1 MQIRYLSQAH
11 QTKALNSIV
20 ELFQGEQ
27 KQENCYDIFDGES
40 VCSNMLTLDSGAILE
55 NLQIIQAKNGVE
67 VSTKLEALDFSIE
80 METGTGK
87 TYVYI
92 KSILELSKR
101 YGWNKFVIITPPI
114 AIKEGILNSL
124 VLSIEIDKKS
134 RRAVSALELIIKNKE
149 GFIKKSLKI
158 KADDSL
164 KDKTKNPI
172 YSGFIVDEIS
182 FKEMFI
188 QFENGLKLELND
200 INGKVKRQIQERQ
213 ITEAIKLHMI
223 KFEALKKKNI
233 KVLSLFF
240 IDKVA
245 NFLADEDGW
254 MQRYFSEEFD
264 RLKVDFESFRDIEA
278 KDIYAFY
285 FAKRKAGYVDELK
298 NNESD
303 RKLQKETYNLI
314 MKEKEKLLSF
324 DEKTSFIFS
333 HSALKEG
340 WDNPNVFFITT
351 LNDTKSQMKKRQI
364 LGRGMRLAVDQNGER
379 TYDKNINRL
388 TVVANESFEEFAT
401 NLQLEYDLVG
411 VKNAAKPNNKGD
423 EKNVALKISWMNE
436 NKEFLALWETIKTK
450 TVFNLSLDSEQ
461 YKEKVIKGLAK
472 IEVREQK
479 IIRQFGG
486 LQSNLEGFVEE
497 EKSYKLDFEQS
508 FPDIVSIIEKEI
520 GVSRST
526 IVDILKQSDLK
537 PFIVNSDTY
546 IKKALEVFDDEKH
559 KVLLDSEGIVYQK
572 SGEFYQFSNV
582 FADEV
587 NGYDLEDCHKGLY
600 GAEQYDSEIEQKFIN
615 CADMNFKFFTKLP
628 KKFKIK
634 TPLGT
639 YNPDFAVVKL
649 DESEGSFIV
658 ETKGSE
664 KNRDLRSR
672 EDWQIEYAKKHF
684 ELLGVKYRKVKDCN
698 SL

>member
-101 YGWNKFVIITPPI
+101 YGWNKFVIITPSI

-134 RRAVSALELIIKNKE
+134 RRPVSALELIIKNKE

-379 TYDKNINRL
+379 TY
-388 TVVANESFEEFAT
+388 
-401 NLQLEYDLVG
+401 
-411 VKNAAKPNNKGD
+411 NKGD
-423 EKNVALKISWMNE
+423 EKNVALKTSWMNE

-664 KNRDLRSR
+664 KDRDLRSR

>member
-1 MQIRYLSQAH
+1 
-11 QTKALNSIV
+11 
-20 ELFQGEQ
+20 
-27 KQENCYDIFDGES
+27 
-40 VCSNMLTLDSGAILE
+40 
-55 NLQIIQAKNGVE
+55 
-67 VSTKLEALDFSIE
+67 
-80 METGTGK
+80 
-87 TYVYI
+87 
-92 KSILELSKR
+92 
-101 YGWNKFVIITPPI
+101 
-114 AIKEGILNSL
+114 
-124 VLSIEIDKKS
+124 
-134 RRAVSALELIIKNKE
+134 
-149 GFIKKSLKI
+149 
-158 KADDSL
+158 
-164 KDKTKNPI
+164 
-172 YSGFIVDEIS
+172 
-182 FKEMFI
+182 
-188 QFENGLKLELND
+188 
-200 INGKVKRQIQERQ
+200 
-213 ITEAIKLHMI
+213 MI

-401 NLQLEYDLVG
+401 NLQLEYDLAG

-546 IKKALEVFDDEKH
+546 IK
-559 KVLLDSEGIVYQK
+559 YQK
-572 SGEFYQFSNV
+572 SVRGF
-582 FADEV
+582 
-587 NGYDLEDCHKGLY
+587 
-600 GAEQYDSEIEQKFIN
+600 
-615 CADMNFKFFTKLP
+615 
-628 KKFKIK
+628 
-634 TPLGT
+634 
-639 YNPDFAVVKL
+639 
-649 DESEGSFIV
+649 
-658 ETKGSE
+658 
-664 KNRDLRSR
+664 
-672 EDWQIEYAKKHF
+672 
-684 ELLGVKYRKVKDCN
+684 
-698 SL
+698 